1 MADNYSIEEENVH
14 LRQALE
20 RTAFLAVGSDCKN
33 ASCMHSACAAVRV
46 IQNNLTAFMKKKRPD
61 EVVGYQETI
70 SELRN
75 KLGLIRGIVEEP

>member
-1 MADNYSIEEENVH
+1 MPDNYSIEEENVH

-46 IQNNLTAFMKKKRPD
+46 IQHNLTAFMKKKRPD
-61 EVVGYQETI
+61 EVVGYQERITELTSRLRTI
-70 SELRN
+70 REVSSE
-75 KLGLIRGIVEEP
+75 P